1 MEKMYGIT
9 YSRNSF
15 YSRRNSKKYRNF
27 IRKKNA
33 SFSLSG
39 LDIPEKEALC
49 KEWI

>member
-1 MEKMYGIT
+1 MYAIT
-9 YSRNSF
+9 YSRNGF
-15 YSRRNSKKYRNF
+15 DSRRDSKKYRNF